1 MLEKVCPKCG
11 ATILPEAPRGF
22 CSLCLF
28 RTGLGEFADGNGESD
43 VAAPIPTDFGDYE
56 LQGEIGRGA
65 QGVVYRAR
73 QKRLNRPVAITIIAL
88 GHWPSTTHVNRF
100 RPE

>member
-1 MLEKVCPKCG
+1 MTAKVCPNCG
-11 ATILPEAPRGF
+11 TTVLPEAPRGF

-28 RTGLGEFADGNGESD
+28 KTGLGEFADGNGESD
-43 VAAPIPTDFGDYE
+43 VAAHIPTQFGDYE

-73 QKRLNRPVAITIIAL
+73 QKSLNRIVALKIVAL
-88 GHWPSTTHVNRF
+88 GH
-100 RPE
+100 